1 MTQHQQHQQL
11 QQHQQQP
18 TAIDPET
25 PINITLQAQEWNIV
39 LGAMGEAP
47 FRLVNPIIQK
57 LMSQVAAI
65 QSLPPNPEDRQPVA
79 DMAPITNSAAGD

>member
-1 MTQHQQHQQL
+1 
-11 QQHQQQP
+11 
-18 TAIDPET
+18 
-25 PINITLQAQEWNIV
+25 V